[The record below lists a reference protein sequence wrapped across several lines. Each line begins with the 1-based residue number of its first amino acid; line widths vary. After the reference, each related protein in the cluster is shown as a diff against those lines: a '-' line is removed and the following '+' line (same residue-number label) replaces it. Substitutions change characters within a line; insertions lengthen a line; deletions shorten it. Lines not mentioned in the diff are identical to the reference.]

1 MNHKKENKFM
11 SVVSKHKHILIDIFL
26 FLGVIGAIIADSMTK
41 ISFSNK
47 PISVDIILILL
58 PAIITV
64 ISITL
69 SLTKEKI
76 FFGIERIRFNKLRG
90 SWTYSF
96 LWMILIT
103 IIMFAFYTVCFFFS
117 WSITLLCLDAI
128 SVFYA
133 VYFSLQEIPLLIQND
148 KVIQKVIRKAYS
160 EIESKGKVKPAY
172 EGRRAIM
179 TDTIQ
184 NMIFS
189 KDMGLKMTYLFF
201 KRSEEDPIL
210 LKDLLSRENEF
221 LFKAVEDV
229 TILKS
234 NPSGDY
240 KKINISDIIDRGYD
254 NLLDL
259 FVFSADYN
267 FAKIFK
273 DEDVTYQLTR
283 SLFCLHR
290 LADALLLVDKQKNN
304 ANRILF
310 ELTCNINKEETKRV
324 SYSFL
329 NSMMASTLE
338 FGDTWFAKY
347 LRDYDFP
354 FYIFSFDSV
363 PIGYF
368 YLIYC
373 YYLSKICQNISKE
386 TKAKINL
393 FVNSRSEGLN
403 SDGSSWVKTA
413 VFNIESAN
421 DKIILDSI
429 KELISVYDSSN
440 EGIFHVYTP
449 TSRGVLTS
457 SDNSTFSKGHL
468 FDVWLEI
475 ILFSPYV
482 YVRNDDLILILNSFG
497 EKDKGILLERLS
509 EKWIDINNSSIRSD
523 APFGFLSYLGI
534 SEKKD
539 KEFANS
545 DVIKTL
551 CDFRTSNL
559 QKIKEKQIHDN
570 EIGDEKLEEYRKKLG
585 DGFSNAISNYP
596 LLNTKLD
603 LSKEKEVCFS
613 IRIDSDGID
622 GLIDLYIKQMPTSL
636 SNVVRKEVLNRVKP
650 NIESEGYD
658 LTQDSMNKVV
668 EFKPEYM
675 TSNSSIQYIAPDDIR
690 KYLEDNVKQVGDTYL
705 PANLF
710 WKKGGLSANF
720 EYVPDQSK
728 FRRFTQNEIDQVID
742 NQYKMV
748 NGLYKFGEYSNSDV
762 HSFLVTR
769 DELSKYLSKSL
780 FFSLIVFKYKVHIDD
795 SEIFFINKKPK
806 K

>member
-1 MNHKKENKFM
+1 MNDKKENKLKSFI
-11 SVVSKHKHILIDIFL
+11 SKHKHVLVDL
-26 FLGVIGAIIADSMTK
+26 FLCLVVIGAIVADSVTK
-41 ISFSNK
+41 TTFANK
-47 PISVDIILILL
+47 PIAVDIILILL

-64 ISITL
+64 ISISL

-76 FFGIERIRFNKLRG
+76 FGIERIRFNKLRDN
-90 SWTYSF
+90 WTYSF

-103 IIMFAFYTVCFFFS
+103 IFMFVSYTVCCFLS

-133 VYFSLQEIPLLIQND
+133 FCFSLQEIPLLIQSD
-148 KVIQKVIRKAYS
+148 KAIQKVIRKAYS
-160 EIESKGKVKPAY
+160 EIASNRKFKEAY
-172 EGRRAIM
+172 EDKRAIVA
-179 TDTIQ
+179 DVIQ

-201 KRSEEDPIL
+201 KKGEDDPVL
-210 LKDLLSRENEF
+210 LNDLLSRENDF
-221 LFKAVEDV
+221 LFKAVEDAS
-229 TILKS
+229 ILKS

-240 KKINISDIIDRGYD
+240 KGVDISDIIDRGYD
-254 NLLDL
+254 NLSDL
-259 FVFSADYN
+259 FVFSTDYN
-267 FAKIFK
+267 YARIFK
-273 DEDVTYQLTR
+273 GEDVTYQLTR
-283 SLFCLHR
+283 SFFCLHK
-290 LADALLLVDKQKNN
+290 LTDALLLADKQKSN

-310 ELTCNINKEETKRV
+310 ELTSNISKEETKRE

-329 NSMMASTLE
+329 NSMMVSTLQSD
-338 FGDTWFAKY
+338 DTWFAEH

-354 FYIFSFDSV
+354 FYIFSFDSISV
-363 PIGYF
+363 GYF

-373 YYLSKICQNISKE
+373 YYLSKICANISVE
-386 TKAKINL
+386 TKAKIDL

-429 KELISVYDSSN
+429 RELISIYDSSN
-440 EGIFHVYTP
+440 EGIFHVYAP

-482 YVRNDDLILILNSFG
+482 YVRNEDLILILNSFE
-497 EKDKGILLERLS
+497 EKDKEILLERLS

-539 KEFANS
+539 KGFANS

-551 CDFRTSNL
+551 CGFMNSNL
-559 QKIKEKQIHDN
+559 KNKKEKQIHDN
-570 EIGDEKLEEYRKKLG
+570 EIDDEKLEEYRKKLG

-596 LLNTKLD
+596 LLNTELD

-613 IRIDSDGID
+613 IRIDSNGID
-622 GLIDLYIKQMPTSL
+622 SLIDLYIKQMPSSL

-650 NIESEGYD
+650 SIESEGYN

-668 EFKPEYM
+668 EFKPDYM
-675 TSNSSIQYIAPDDIR
+675 TSNSSIKYIAPDDIR
-690 KYLEDNVKQVGDTYL
+690 KYLDDKVKQVGDTYL

-780 FFSLIVFKYKVHIDD
+780 FFSLIVFKYKVHVDD
-795 SEIFFINKKPK
+795 SKIFFINKNLK

>member
-1 MNHKKENKFM
+1 MNNKEENKLASF
-11 SVVSKHKHILIDIFL
+11 VSKHKHIPVDLL
-26 FLGVIGAIIADSMTK
+26 LCLAVIGAIVADSVTK
-41 ISFSNK
+41 TTFANK
-47 PISVDIILILL
+47 PIAVDIILILL

-64 ISITL
+64 ISISL

-76 FFGIERIRFNKLRG
+76 FGIERIRFNKLRD

-103 IIMFAFYTVCFFFS
+103 ILMFVSYTICCFFS

-133 VYFSLQEIPLLIQND
+133 FCFSLQEIPLLIQSD
-148 KVIQKVIRKAYS
+148 KAIQRVIRKAYS
-160 EIESKGKVKPAY
+160 EIASNRKFKETY
-172 EGRRAIM
+172 EDKRAIVA
-179 TDTIQ
+179 DVIQ

-201 KRSEEDPIL
+201 KKGEDDPL
-210 LKDLLSRENEF
+210 LLNDLLSRENDF

-229 TILKS
+229 SIIKS

-240 KKINISDIIDRGYD
+240 KGINISDIIDRGYD
-254 NLLDL
+254 NLSDL
-259 FVFSADYN
+259 FVFSTDYN
-267 FAKIFK
+267 YARIFK
-273 DEDVTYQLTR
+273 GEDVTYQLTR
-283 SLFCLHR
+283 CFFCLHK
-290 LADALLLVDKQKNN
+290 LADALLLDDKQKSN

-310 ELTCNINKEETKRV
+310 ELTSDISKEETKRE

-329 NSMMASTLE
+329 NSMMVSTLE
-338 FGDTWFAKY
+338 SGDTWFAEH

-354 FYIFSFDSV
+354 FYIFSFDSIS
-363 PIGYF
+363 IGYF

-373 YYLSKICQNISKE
+373 YYLSKICANISEE
-386 TKAKINL
+386 TKAKIDL
-393 FVNSRSEGLN
+393 FVNSQSEGLN

-482 YVRNDDLILILNSFG
+482 YVSNDDLILILNSFG
-497 EKDKGILLERLS
+497 EKDKEILLERLS
-509 EKWIDINNSSIRSD
+509 EKWIDINNSSIRND

-545 DVIKTL
+545 DVIKTF

-570 EIGDEKLEEYRKKLG
+570 EIGGEKLEEYRKKLG

-603 LSKEKEVCFS
+603 LSKEKEFCFS

-622 GLIDLYIKQMPTSL
+622 SLIDLYIKQMPTSL

-650 NIESEGYD
+650 NIESEGYT

-668 EFKPEYM
+668 EFKPDYM
-675 TSNSSIQYIAPDDIR
+675 TSNSSLQYIAPDDIR

-795 SEIFFINKKPK
+795 SKIFFINKKPK